1 MHHAGMFDVVFL
13 AMFALCLVIRAPLE
27 VRNKTI
33 RAVESREGA
42 FGKFC
47 LLLVLTG
54 STALPLLYLFTPW
67 FDVADYAVHP
77 GVGGAGAALA
87 VPAIVLF
94 WKSHRNLV
102 SRGIHRWIRHPMYTA
117 LFLIAAAQLLL
128 IGNAVVGPAFLLAF
142 SILYASR
149 IEHEDDMVPGH
160 FGQACADC
168 KSRTRRLLPSF
179 RQSRHGPG
187 CGLSG
192 SDGIARRNS

>member
-13 AMFALCLVIRAPLE
+13 AMFALCFVIRALLE
-27 VRNKTI
+27 VSHKRT
-33 RAVESREGA
+33 RAAESREGA

-87 VPAIVLF
+87 VLGIVLF
-94 WKSHRNLV
+94 WKSRPDPG
-102 SRGIHRWIRHPMYTA
+102 RRFAPATA
-117 LFLIAAAQLLL
+117 LFLVAAAQLLL
-128 IGNAVVGPAFLLAF
+128 IGNAVVGPAFLLAY

-149 IEHEDDMVPGH
+149 IEHEEE
-160 FGQACADC
+160 QW
-168 KSRTRRLLPSF
+168 
-179 RQSRHGPG
+179 RHGPG

>member
-1 MHHAGMFDVVFL
+1 MVMHHAGMFDVVFL
-13 AMFALCLVIRAPLE
+13 AMFALCFVIRARLE
-27 VRNKTI
+27 LRNKRS
-33 RAVESREGA
+33 RAVASRDGP

-54 STALPLLYLFTPW
+54 STTLPLLYLFTPW

-87 VPAIVLF
+87 VPGIVIF
-94 WKSHRNLV
+94 WT
-102 SRGIHRWIRHPMYTA
+102 SRRDPGRRFAPATA

-149 IEHEDDMVPGH
+149 IEHEEE
-160 FGQACADC
+160 Q
-168 KSRTRRLLPSF
+168 
-179 RQSRHGPG
+179 QRHGPG